1 VRRLKFQYRFF
12 ISQFELRISC
22 LVLQV
27 CLWSFLSATISR
39 MIEVVYFD
47 LGKVIVDFDH
57 SRAAQELLK
66 VTPLSLKEAMAVLSD
81 DELVSEYETGRLS
94 SQEHYRKVCR
104 RLQMEVSIEKF
115 RELWG
120 SMFLPEPLLSESFL
134 QDLKKRYRLMLLS
147 NTNEIHFD
155 FVIQNYPILR
165 MIEERLLSYQA
176 GCMKPQTRIF
186 ELAIKKA
193 GVAPE
198 NIFFTDDRPENIE
211 AAQRSGIQALLFQSE
226 TQLKRDMV
234 SRGMTVA
241 S

>member
-1 VRRLKFQYRFF
+1 
-12 ISQFELRISC
+12 
-22 LVLQV
+22 
-27 CLWSFLSATISR
+27 

-81 DELVSEYETGRLS
+81 GELVSEYETGRLS

-165 MIEERLLSYQA
+165 MIEERLLSFQA
-176 GCMKPQTRIF
+176 GCMKPQARIF

-211 AAQRSGIQALLFQSE
+211 AAQQSGIQALLFQSE

>member
-1 VRRLKFQYRFF
+1 
-12 ISQFELRISC
+12 
-22 LVLQV
+22 
-27 CLWSFLSATISR
+27 

-81 DELVSEYETGRLS
+81 DDLVSEYETGRLS

-226 TQLKRDMV
+226 TQLKRDMA

>member
-1 VRRLKFQYRFF
+1 
-12 ISQFELRISC
+12 
-22 LVLQV
+22 
-27 CLWSFLSATISR
+27 

-81 DELVSEYETGRLS
+81 DDLVSEYETGRLS

-193 GVAPE
+193 GVMPE

>member
-1 VRRLKFQYRFF
+1 
-12 ISQFELRISC
+12 
-22 LVLQV
+22 
-27 CLWSFLSATISR
+27 

-57 SRAAQELLK
+57 SRAARELMK
-66 VTPLSLKEAMAVLSD
+66 VTSLSLKEAMAVLSD
-81 DELVSEYETGRLS
+81 GDLVSEYETGRLS

-176 GCMKPQTRIF
+176 GCMKPEARIF

-211 AAQRSGIQALLFQSE
+211 AAQRAGIQALLFQSE
-226 TQLKRDMV
+226 TQLKRDMA

>member
-1 VRRLKFQYRFF
+1 
-12 ISQFELRISC
+12 
-22 LVLQV
+22 
-27 CLWSFLSATISR
+27 
-39 MIEVVYFD
+39 
-47 LGKVIVDFDH
+47 
-57 SRAAQELLK
+57 
-66 VTPLSLKEAMAVLSD
+66 
-81 DELVSEYETGRLS
+81 
-94 SQEHYRKVCR
+94 
-104 RLQMEVSIEKF
+104 MEVSIEKF

-176 GCMKPQTRIF
+176 GCMKPQARIF

-198 NIFFTDDRPENIE
+198 NIFFTEDRPENIE

-226 TQLKRDMV
+226 TQLKRDMA

>member
-1 VRRLKFQYRFF
+1 MIEFDLHF
-12 ISQFELRISC
+12 LA
-22 LVLQV
+22 LHV
-27 CLWSFLSATISR
+27 CLWSFLSATICR

-66 VTPLSLKEAMAVLSD
+66 VTPLSLKEVMAVFSD
-81 DELVSEYETGRLS
+81 GELVSEYETGRLS

-104 RLQMEVSIEKF
+104 RLQMEISIEKF

-134 QDLKKRYRLMLLS
+134 LGLKKHYRLMLLS

-155 FVIQNYPILR
+155 FVTQHYPILR
-165 MIEERLLSYQA
+165 VIEEHLLSYRA
-176 GCMKPQTRIF
+176 GCMKPEARIF
-186 ELAIKKA
+186 ELAIEKA
-193 GVAPE
+193 GVAAE
-198 NIFFTDDRPENIE
+198 NILFTDDRPENIE
-211 AAQRSGIQALLFQSE
+211 AAQRAGIQALLFQSE
-226 TQLKRDMV
+226 TQLKRDML
-234 SRGMTVA
+234 SRGMAVV

>member
-1 VRRLKFQYRFF
+1 
-12 ISQFELRISC
+12 
-22 LVLQV
+22 
-27 CLWSFLSATISR
+27 

-57 SRAAQELLK
+57 SRAARELLK

-81 DELVSEYETGRLS
+81 GELVSEYETGRLS
-94 SQEHYRKVCR
+94 SQEHYRKVCH

-176 GCMKPQTRIF
+176 GCMKPQARIF

-226 TQLKRDMV
+226 TQLKRDMAR
-234 SRGMTVA
+234 RGMTFA
-241 S
+241 I

>member
-1 VRRLKFQYRFF
+1 
-12 ISQFELRISC
+12 
-22 LVLQV
+22 
-27 CLWSFLSATISR
+27 

-81 DELVSEYETGRLS
+81 GELVSEYETGRLS

-155 FVIQNYPILR
+155 FLIEHYPILR

-176 GCMKPQTRIF
+176 GCLKPEARIF

-198 NIFFTDDRPENIE
+198 SIFFTDDRLENIE
-211 AAQRSGIQALLFQSE
+211 AAQRAGIQALLFQSE
-226 TQLKRDMV
+226 TQLKRDML
-234 SRGMTVA
+234 SRGMAVA

>member
-1 VRRLKFQYRFF
+1 
-12 ISQFELRISC
+12 
-22 LVLQV
+22 
-27 CLWSFLSATISR
+27 

-57 SRAAQELLK
+57 LRAAQELLK
-66 VTPLSLKEAMAVLSD
+66 VTPLSLSEAMAVLSD
-81 DELVSEYETGRLS
+81 GELVSEYETGRLS
-94 SQEHYRKVCR
+94 SEEHYRKVCR

-155 FVIQNYPILR
+155 FVIQHYPILR
-165 MIEERLLSYQA
+165 MIGERLLSYQA
-176 GCMKPQTRIF
+176 GCMKPEARIF
-186 ELAIKKA
+186 ELAVEKA

-211 AAQRSGIQALLFQSE
+211 AAQRAGIQALLFQSE
-226 TQLKRDMV
+226 TQLRRDMA
-234 SRGMTVA
+234 SRGMAVA

>member
-1 VRRLKFQYRFF
+1 
-12 ISQFELRISC
+12 
-22 LVLQV
+22 
-27 CLWSFLSATISR
+27 

-57 SRAAQELLK
+57 SRAARELLK

-81 DELVSEYETGRLS
+81 GELVSEYETGRLS
-94 SQEHYRKVCR
+94 SQDHYRKVCR

>member
-1 VRRLKFQYRFF
+1 MRRLQIPVRFF
-12 ISQFELRISC
+12 TFTSNFAYPASYFS
-22 LVLQV
+22 V

-39 MIEVVYFD
+39 MIEVIYFD

-81 DELVSEYETGRLS
+81 GELVSEYETGRLS

-155 FVIQNYPILR
+155 FVIQHYPILR

-176 GCMKPQTRIF
+176 GCMKPEARIF

-198 NIFFTDDRPENIE
+198 KIFFTDDRPENIE
-211 AAQRSGIQALLFQSE
+211 AAQRAGIQALLFQSE
-226 TQLKRDMV
+226 TQLRRDMA
-234 SRGMTVA
+234 SRGLTVA

>member
-1 VRRLKFQYRFF
+1 
-12 ISQFELRISC
+12 
-22 LVLQV
+22 
-27 CLWSFLSATISR
+27 

>member
-1 VRRLKFQYRFF
+1 
-12 ISQFELRISC
+12 
-22 LVLQV
+22 
-27 CLWSFLSATISR
+27 

-66 VTPLSLKEAMAVLSD
+66 LTPLSLKEAMAVLAD
-81 DELVSEYETGRLS
+81 GELVSEYETGRLS

-165 MIEERLLSYQA
+165 MIEERLLSFQA
-176 GCMKPQTRIF
+176 GCMKPQARIF

-211 AAQRSGIQALLFQSE
+211 AAQRSGIRALLFQSE
-226 TQLKRDMV
+226 TQLKRDMA

>member
-1 VRRLKFQYRFF
+1 
-12 ISQFELRISC
+12 
-22 LVLQV
+22 
-27 CLWSFLSATISR
+27 

-81 DELVSEYETGRLS
+81 GELVSEYETGRLS

-104 RLQMEVSIEKF
+104 RLQMDVSIEKF

-155 FVIQNYPILR
+155 FLIQHYPILR
-165 MIEERLLSYQA
+165 LVEERLLSYQA
-176 GCMKPQTRIF
+176 GCMKPEARIF

-211 AAQRSGIQALLFQSE
+211 AAQRSGIRALLFQSE
-226 TQLKRDMV
+226 TQLKRDMA

>member
-1 VRRLKFQYRFF
+1 
-12 ISQFELRISC
+12 
-22 LVLQV
+22 LVV
-27 CLWSFLSATISR
+27 SFRYHLP
-39 MIEVVYFD
+39 MIEVIYFD
-47 LGKVIVDFDH
+47 LGKVIIDFDH

-81 DELVSEYETGRLS
+81 GALVSEYETGQLS

-115 RELWG
+115 REVWG

-134 QDLKKRYRLMLLS
+134 LALKQHYRLMLLS

-155 FVIQNYPILR
+155 FLIQHYPILR
-165 MIEERLLSYQA
+165 VIEERLLSYQA
-176 GCMKPQTRIF
+176 GCMKPDARIF
-186 ELAIKKA
+186 ELAVKKA

-198 NIFFTDDRPENIE
+198 KIFFTDDRTENIE
-211 AAQRSGIQALLFQSE
+211 AAQRAGIQALLFQSE
-226 TQLKRDMV
+226 TQLKRDML
-234 SRGMTVA
+234 SRGMVVA

>member
-1 VRRLKFQYRFF
+1 
-12 ISQFELRISC
+12 
-22 LVLQV
+22 
-27 CLWSFLSATISR
+27 

-81 DELVSEYETGRLS
+81 GELVSEYETGRLS
-94 SQEHYRKVCR
+94 SQQHYRKVCR

-176 GCMKPQTRIF
+176 GCMKPQARIF

-226 TQLKRDMV
+226 TQLKRDMA

>member
-1 VRRLKFQYRFF
+1 MRRLKFQYRFF
-12 ISQFELRISC
+12 TSHFELRISC

-226 TQLKRDMV
+226 TQLKRDMA

>member
-1 VRRLKFQYRFF
+1 
-12 ISQFELRISC
+12 
-22 LVLQV
+22 
-27 CLWSFLSATISR
+27 

-165 MIEERLLSYQA
+165 IIEERLLSYQA

>member
-1 VRRLKFQYRFF
+1 
-12 ISQFELRISC
+12 
-22 LVLQV
+22 
-27 CLWSFLSATISR
+27 

-81 DELVSEYETGRLS
+81 GELVSEYETGRLS
-94 SQEHYRKVCR
+94 SQQHYRKVCR

-155 FVIQNYPILR
+155 FVIVNNRRISDEQA
-165 MIEERLLSYQA
+165 ERYAAEGAYQIGIHDSINDALDQTTEIVRADLLNDGEKVRHNSD
-176 GCMKPQTRIF
+176 R
-186 ELAIKKA
+186 LAEVVLNCRK
-193 GVAPE
+193 
-198 NIFFTDDRPENIE
+198 
-211 AAQRSGIQALLFQSE
+211 QALAP
-226 TQLKRDMV
+226 V
-234 SRGMTVA
+234 VV
-241 S
+241 

>member
-1 VRRLKFQYRFF
+1 
-12 ISQFELRISC
+12 
-22 LVLQV
+22 
-27 CLWSFLSATISR
+27 

-81 DELVSEYETGRLS
+81 GELVSEYETGRLS

-176 GCMKPQTRIF
+176 GCMKPQARIF

-226 TQLKRDMV
+226 TQLKRDMA

>member
-1 VRRLKFQYRFF
+1 
-12 ISQFELRISC
+12 
-22 LVLQV
+22 
-27 CLWSFLSATISR
+27 

-81 DELVSEYETGRLS
+81 GELVSEYETGRLS

-165 MIEERLLSYQA
+165 MIEERLLSFQA
-176 GCMKPQTRIF
+176 GCMKPQARIF

-198 NIFFTDDRPENIE
+198 NIFFTDDRPENIA

>member
-1 VRRLKFQYRFF
+1 
-12 ISQFELRISC
+12 
-22 LVLQV
+22 
-27 CLWSFLSATISR
+27 

-81 DELVSEYETGRLS
+81 CELVSEYETGRLS

-134 QDLKKRYRLMLLS
+134 LALKKHYRLMLLS

-155 FVIQNYPILR
+155 FVTQHYPILR
-165 MIEERLLSYQA
+165 LIEGRLLSYQA
-176 GCMKPQTRIF
+176 GCMKPEARIF
-186 ELAIKKA
+186 ELAIQKA

-198 NIFFTDDRPENIE
+198 NIFFTDDRTENVE
-211 AAQRSGIQALLFQSE
+211 AAQRAGIQALLFRSE
-226 TQLKRDMV
+226 TQLKRDMLG
-234 SRGMTVA
+234 RGMAVA

>member
-1 VRRLKFQYRFF
+1 
-12 ISQFELRISC
+12 
-22 LVLQV
+22 
-27 CLWSFLSATISR
+27 

-66 VTPLSLKEAMAVLSD
+66 ITPLSLKEAMAVLSD
-81 DELVSEYETGRLS
+81 GELVSEYETGRLS

-104 RLQMEVSIEKF
+104 RLQMDVSIEKF

-155 FVIQNYPILR
+155 FLIQHYPILR
-165 MIEERLLSYQA
+165 LVEERLLSYQA
-176 GCMKPQTRIF
+176 GCMKPEARIF

-193 GVAPE
+193 AVAPE
-198 NIFFTDDRPENIE
+198 KIFFTDDRPENIE
-211 AAQRSGIQALLFQSE
+211 AAQRAGIQALLFQSE
-226 TQLKRDMV
+226 TQLRRDMA
-234 SRGMTVA
+234 SRGLTVA

>member
-1 VRRLKFQYRFF
+1 
-12 ISQFELRISC
+12 
-22 LVLQV
+22 
-27 CLWSFLSATISR
+27 

-57 SRAAQELLK
+57 LRAAQELLK

-81 DELVSEYETGRLS
+81 GELVSEYETGRLS
-94 SQEHYRKVCR
+94 SEEHYRKVCH

-134 QDLKKRYRLMLLS
+134 QDLKKSYRLMLLS

-155 FVIQNYPILR
+155 FVIQHYPILK

-176 GCMKPQTRIF
+176 GCMKPEARIF
-186 ELAIKKA
+186 ELAVKKA

-211 AAQRSGIQALLFQSE
+211 AAQRAGIQALLFQSE
-226 TQLKRDMV
+226 TQLRRDMA

>member
-1 VRRLKFQYRFF
+1 
-12 ISQFELRISC
+12 
-22 LVLQV
+22 
-27 CLWSFLSATISR
+27 
-39 MIEVVYFD
+39 MIDVVYFD

-57 SRAAQELLK
+57 SRAARELLK

-81 DELVSEYETGRLS
+81 GELVSEYETGRLS

-155 FVIQNYPILR
+155 FVIQHYPILR

-176 GCMKPQTRIF
+176 GCMKPEARIF

-198 NIFFTDDRPENIE
+198 NILFTDDRLENIE
-211 AAQRSGIQALLFQSE
+211 AAQRAGIQALLFQSE
-226 TQLKRDMV
+226 TQLKRDMAR
-234 SRGMTVA
+234 RGMTFA
-241 S
+241 I